1 MISAGIEIPAL
12 PCGER
17 RNSQNGGSA
26 ARVRSDV
33 RGLFQSSGLALVII
47 LLTSGV
53 SGSGVLTEGY
63 FKKVESIK
71 PLFQNLMGDL
81 VQSSKR
87 TDIAGGDADCIKATI
102 HELMQISEEL
112 QSYEYLITI
121 EKDMT
126 DLGKDSP
133 MRGIVKFAVD
143 QSNSILAGERKR
155 LSQLSDQCARFPLS
169 YGKTQQAL
177 QFINTTTDILNSI
190 QLRL

>member
-1 MISAGIEIPAL
+1 MIAAGIKIPVRSFGKRRGA
-12 PCGER
+12 R
-17 RNSQNGGSA
+17 RNPRKG
-26 ARVRSDV
+26 RVRAGI
-33 RGLFQSSGLALVII
+33 RGLLQSLGLGLAII
-47 LLTSGV
+47 SLTSNV
-53 SGSGVLTEGY
+53 SSSGVLTESD

-87 TDIAGGDADCIKATI
+87 TDIAGGDADCIKATM
-102 HELMQISEEL
+102 HELVQISDEL

-133 MRGIVKFAVD
+133 MRGVVKFAID
-143 QSNSILAGERKR
+143 QSNSILASERKR
-155 LSQLSDQCARFPLS
+155 LAQLSDQCTRFPFS